1 MRLTRRV
8 RLAGV
13 ALAASAL
20 VLSACGGSD
29 DDSGEATDAIIS
41 VNGSEPENPLI
52 PTATNE
58 TGGGNPI
65 QNLFA
70 GLVSYNA
77 DGSTTN
83 EVAESI
89 ESDDAT
95 LWTVTLNDGWT
106 FTDGSPVTAESF
118 VNAWNYGADP
128 ANAQLNAYFFYPIE
142 GTNDEGN
149 TPEGVSTISGLTVVD
164 DTTFTIKLKK
174 PESDFPL
181 RLGYSAYFPLPE
193 AAFGPDGKITS
204 EYGERPI
211 GNGPY
216 MLSDSG
222 WEHDVQISM
231 VTNPDYDGARNPA
244 NGGLTFKFYADLD
257 AAYTDLVGGD
267 LDVLDNVPDS
277 ALATFESDDVQ
288 AFNEAGSVFQSFTI
302 PESLPHFSG
311 EEGKLRRQAISYAIN
326 REEVTDKIFD
336 GTRTPAEDFTAPVLD
351 GWTADVEG
359 NEVLSFDETKAQE
372 LWAEADA
379 ISPWTGSFQI
389 AYNTDGGHKAWVDA
403 TTNQIKNALGID
415 SSGAPYATFD
425 ELRAKVN
432 DKTITTAFRTGW
444 QADYPSMLNYL
455 GPLYG
460 TGAGSNDGD
469 YSNPEFDAT
478 IADAA
483 STEGDDRYSLIED
496 AQAILFTDLPA
507 IPLWYSNIAAAA
519 ATDVDNVEFTW
530 QNLPDYYKI
539 TK

>member
-267 LDVLDNVPDS
+267 LDVLDTVPDS